1 DEIGEI
7 VQAYNEMV
15 EQLEESEEKITQTE
29 REVAWRQ
36 MARQVA
42 HEIKNPLTPMKLSIQ
57 HLNRTFR
64 EQTPRFQD
72 MFPKVMKTLLVQIES
87 MVNIANS
94 FSEFARMPEPVNTR
108 IKINDV
114 LLEVVDLYTQ
124 SQETIWL
131 IDITDDAFWAY
142 GDRDQLGRCFNNI
155 IKNALQAIDSNG
167 ILHISM
173 RVEDQI
179 GRIEIKDNG
188 KGIPEEIQ
196 AKIFQPSFS
205 TKNSGMGLG
214 LAIVRRII
222 ENT

>member
-1 DEIGEI
+1 
-7 VQAYNEMV
+7 
-15 EQLEESEEKITQTE
+15 
-29 REVAWRQ
+29 
-36 MARQVA
+36 
-42 HEIKNPLTPMKLSIQ
+42 
-57 HLNRTFR
+57 
-64 EQTPRFQD
+64 
-72 MFPKVMKTLLVQIES
+72 LVQIES

-222 ENT
+222 ENTGGEIYFESEEGKGTTFFINLPSADAQGTPVQELEKVRA